1 MEGLARLVA
10 ESMARLGIEPQVDHR
25 RLQWSRWSRLESSFD
40 LCLVP
45 SRPGLFAIAEEIVA
59 PGELPVGGGKRML
72 AVLEVRE
79 TGDLGV
85 GMSRLFA
92 PASLLRERISDGRV
106 FVRFTVIEDDSQ
118 RTSALASLQRW
129 LAQSTETATGITSD
143 LNFQSESEPASSARG
158 SASSSESESVERTSG
173 VESSTA
179 CQPGAHAVGLGV
191 KDPSPI
197 PAGF

>member
-1 MEGLARLVA
+1 MEGLTRLVA

-45 SRPGLFAIAEEIVA
+45 SRPGLFAVAEEIIA

-79 TGDLGV
+79 TDDLGIA
-85 GMSRLFA
+85 MSRLFA
-92 PASLLRERISDGRV
+92 PGSPLKGRIAEGHV
-106 FVRFTVIEDDSQ
+106 FVRFTVIEDDLQ
-118 RTSALASLQRW
+118 RKSALASLQRW
-129 LAQSTETATGITSD
+129 LAQSTETATGIASEFS
-143 LNFQSESEPASSARG
+143 FQSAAATTTAAAESP
-158 SASSSESESVERTSG
+158 SASESGANALVSE
-173 VESSTA
+173 
-179 CQPGAHAVGLGV
+179 V
-191 KDPSPI
+191 KNPSPI